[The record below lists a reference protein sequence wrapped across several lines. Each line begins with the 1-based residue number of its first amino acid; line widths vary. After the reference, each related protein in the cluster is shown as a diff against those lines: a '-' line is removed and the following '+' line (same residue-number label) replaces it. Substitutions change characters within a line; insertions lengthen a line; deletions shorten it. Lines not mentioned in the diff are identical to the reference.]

1 MERAWT
7 RLALISLAGL
17 ATVGCARIQPG
28 GSGAPETQPVPSISI
43 HIGPDGPELPEDA
56 VAALNAY
63 GAQHAVEFGGLYVDD
78 QAQGSFV
85 MLFTDRLEEHAAAL
99 AEIWPRVSVKGV
111 RFSEAE
117 LRELQDTLVQELY
130 GADGIELLSAGVDIM
145 ANVVQVA
152 LKSDDLTL
160 EHRLEAAHPGML
172 DASVFPLPG
181 AWANVERGD
190 GWRLLAVGNGRAE
203 AYTVRAA
210 VDASEWD
217 ALWATLALDGP
228 RPDVDLERE
237 VVVSFGHGLSQS
249 CSELRLDDVRI
260 VDGVVYSVT
269 SDPLAPRGCNLDLSA
284 AAVYVVA
291 LDRAALPADRFTLQL
306 DAQGNPG
313 CAEDC
318 GFTPVLDV
326 ELAERS

>member
-1 MERAWT
+1 MLL
-7 RLALISLAGL
+7 LAAVSA
-17 ATVGCARIQPG
+17 GCAGPAPG
-28 GSGAPETQPVPSISI
+28 GNTSPDSGPEQSIVI
-43 HIGPDGPELPEDA
+43 PMGPDGPELPEDA

-63 GAQHAVEFGGLYVDD
+63 GAQHVVEFGGLYVDD
-78 QAQGSFV
+78 QSQGSFV

-111 RFSEAE
+111 RYSEAE
-117 LRELQDTLVQELY
+117 LRELQDTLGRELF
-130 GADGIELLSAGVDIM
+130 GADGIELLSVSVDIM

-152 LKSDDLTL
+152 LKSDDPTL
-160 EHRLEAAHPGML
+160 ERRLEAGHPGML

-181 AWANVERGD
+181 PWANVEHGD
-190 GWRLLAVGNGRAE
+190 GWRLLAVGDGRTE

-210 VDASEWD
+210 VNATEWD
-217 ALWATLALDGP
+217 ALWATLQLDVP
-228 RPDVDLERE
+228 RPEVDLGSE

-249 CSELRLDDVRI
+249 CSELRLDDVR
-260 VDGVVYSVT
+260 VADGVVYSVT
-269 SDPLAPRGCNLDLSA
+269 SDPLSPRGCNLDLSA
-284 AAVYVVA
+284 GAVFVVA

-306 DAQGNPG
+306 DAEGNPG

-318 GFTPVLDV
+318 GFTPVLVV